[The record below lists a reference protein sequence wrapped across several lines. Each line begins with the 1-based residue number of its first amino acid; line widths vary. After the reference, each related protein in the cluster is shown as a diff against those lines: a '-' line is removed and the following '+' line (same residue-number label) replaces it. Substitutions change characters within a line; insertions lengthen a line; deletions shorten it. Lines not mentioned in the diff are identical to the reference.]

1 MSRASSGYFSL
12 GTTTTELERAMA
24 APNSETKL
32 SSGAESGH
40 AMPITPTG
48 SWILMTVPGEAD
60 FMNL

>member
-32 SSGAESGH
+32 SSGAESGQ
-40 AMPITPTG
+40 AIPITPTG
-48 SWILMTVPGEAD
+48 SWILMTVPGDAD
-60 FMNL
+60 FMNF